1 MKVHIPVLLGAVRFG
16 RQSEKVARYIIERM
30 GSMDSVTTQLLD
42 LSTYQFPIMLER
54 MDHTEEPTAELLAF
68 SEQLQEADGLIIVSP
83 EYKGGYPGVLKNA
96 FDYMDA
102 GILKYTPVG
111 ICTVSSGDF
120 GGVNCLAQ
128 LRLVCLALGG
138 TPIPGKVAVSRVK
151 DQFDD
156 HGNCVE
162 PKLRQHVEA
171 FLSELLWYTKAFVG
185 HRHTERTQ
193 AR

>member
-54 MDHTEEPTAELLAF
+54 MDHTDEATAEVLAF

-102 GILKYTPVG
+102 GILKMPAW
-111 ICTVSSGDF
+111 D
-120 GGVNCLAQ
+120 CLD
-128 LRLVCLALGG
+128 G
-138 TPIPGKVAVSRVK
+138 TMG
-151 DQFDD
+151 
-156 HGNCVE
+156 
-162 PKLRQHVEA
+162 
-171 FLSELLWYTKAFVG
+171 
-185 HRHTERTQ
+185 
-193 AR
+193 